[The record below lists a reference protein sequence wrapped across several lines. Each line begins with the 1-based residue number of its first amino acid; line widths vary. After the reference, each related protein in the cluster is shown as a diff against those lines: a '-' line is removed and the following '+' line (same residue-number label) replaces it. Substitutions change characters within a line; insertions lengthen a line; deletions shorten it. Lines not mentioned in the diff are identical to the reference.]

1 MLSQCNKS
9 KVSAYG
15 KQSEAVLRK
24 SLFWT
29 SIPCSS
35 TALHCWRA
43 PSSLKF
49 SWVLQTPP
57 PSSKLAAGAHQ
68 MSPFMPT
75 TSDLA
80 PIVYEPMDVSSI
92 SAPSRIQQR
101 LLSALN
107 GALSLARMQ
116 GTFRSIFTLAS
127 LPGAASQP
135 GLCKRKEGKINK
147 HMLQRD
153 CSTAAFTRQC
163 WGLTNKK
170 HYYLFSK

>member
-1 MLSQCNKS
+1 MWSS
-9 KVSAYG
+9 H
-15 KQSEAVLRK
+15 EK

-35 TALHCWRA
+35 TALLCWRA
-43 PSSLKF
+43 QSSLKF

-57 PSSKLAAGAHQ
+57 PSSKTRCWH
-68 MSPFMPT
+68 SPNVTFHASNFSL

-92 SAPSRIQQR
+92 SVPNRTQQR
-101 LLSALN
+101 LLSGLN

-147 HMLQRD
+147 HMLQRL
-153 CSTAAFTRQC
+153 
-163 WGLTNKK
+163 WVL
-170 HYYLFSK
+170 